1 MRGMDLEEPP
11 RGAEKTKHRNI
22 FRIGLEDEDT
32 AHRMRLM
39 YSVKTE
45 RSIMVPHRDKN
56 GVETLVA
63 YVFSK
68 VLIPPMGVR
77 EESITIEILPQA
89 ITRCTR
95 RIHKGP

>member
-1 MRGMDLEEPP
+1 
-11 RGAEKTKHRNI
+11 
-22 FRIGLEDEDT
+22 
-32 AHRMRLM
+32 MRLM

-68 VLIPPMGVR
+68 VLIPPMGVG
-77 EESITIEILPQA
+77 EESITIEIFASSDYKMHTTDIQRTLRRMDLEVKGDVHQPNTMAQLPHPYLIQ
-89 ITRCTR
+89 
-95 RIHKGP
+95 